1 MEIHFFSTATEFQA
15 WLSAHHASAQEVW
28 VGFYKKASG
37 RPSMTWQEAV
47 DEALCFGWIDSVRYS
62 IDEVS
67 YRQRF
72 TPRRPG
78 SNWSAINVRR
88 VQELAK
94 DGRMRPP
101 GLEAFARRR
110 ADREPRYSFEQGEG
124 TRGDEMVGEFRANPN
139 AWRFWRSQPPGYRK
153 IATWWV
159 VSAKREETRRRRLAT
174 LIADSEVGQRIA
186 MLRRGKG

>member
-1 MEIHFFSTATEFQA
+1 
-15 WLSAHHASAQEVW
+15 
-28 VGFYKKASG
+28 
-37 RPSMTWQEAV
+37 
-47 DEALCFGWIDSVRYS
+47 VRYS

-110 ADREPRYSFEQGEG
+110 ADREPRYSFEQGEV
-124 TRGDEMVGEFRANPN
+124 TLGDEMEAEFRANPN

-174 LIADSEVGQRIA
+174 LIADSEAGQRIA